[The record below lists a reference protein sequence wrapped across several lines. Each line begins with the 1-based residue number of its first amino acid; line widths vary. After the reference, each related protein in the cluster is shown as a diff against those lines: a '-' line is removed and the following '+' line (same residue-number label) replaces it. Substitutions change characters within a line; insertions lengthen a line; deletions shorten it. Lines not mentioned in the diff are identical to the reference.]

1 MYISRGGFF
10 MDGALFFSPIDIHFW
25 ITVLL
30 AMVILVIYAIHARL
44 LVKLWHW
51 IYNLAVT
58 VCAKISKKEAKKS
71 LLWKAASG

>member
-1 MYISRGGFF
+1 
-10 MDGALFFSPIDIHFW
+10 MDGALFFSPIDLHFW

-58 VCAKISKKEAKKS
+58 VCAKISKKKRKKS